1 MLYVCKIVLFLIPWI
16 IKSDISLKK
25 CVMIIKSDISWKL
38 DRDYL
43 KYLIIF

>member
-25 CVMIIKSDISWKL
+25 MCH
-38 DRDYL
+38 DY
-43 KYLIIF
+43 